1 MARIS
6 ELEERFYEEMQVC
19 SFTSFSMSLV
29 VFLCAC
35 HVPFAVFQASNEIT
49 QAMAHPLYDIVN
61 GLPEIDAYMERLQ
74 GSFYKLDQFLKVI
87 TIPILSNANVLKTLL
102 SLLM

>member
-19 SFTSFSMSLV
+19 SFTSFSMSL

-74 GSFYKLDQFLKVI
+74 GSSYKLDQFLKVI
-87 TIPILSNANVLKTLL
+87 KIPILSNANVLKILL